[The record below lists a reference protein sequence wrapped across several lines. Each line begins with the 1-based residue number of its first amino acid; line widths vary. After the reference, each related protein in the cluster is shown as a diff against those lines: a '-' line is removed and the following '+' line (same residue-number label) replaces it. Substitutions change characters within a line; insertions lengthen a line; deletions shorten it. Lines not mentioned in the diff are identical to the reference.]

1 MDETE
6 FERNMESAQSLLSGL
21 AESSD
26 AYNQADQNFN
36 RVAST
41 ESMESKPASSSK
53 RLQGSTTHQHAS
65 VESVETKSKNDEQ
78 YGKDASSLNKIPS
91 ISDLENRGA
100 NTLLKED
107 EVSPF
112 FRDFPFLYSQ
122 AGDLT
127 VGDVEDLLNNYK
139 QLVFKYVCLAKGL
152 GMPIPPPSLSNGEG
166 QNSEPPEVSSGSE
179 KITEVRPKELESES
193 ESDKVT
199 GIPNEKSTS
208 ENPSVA
214 GELGEVSVSVLEDS
228 QDTESK
234 MVDDNS

>member
-21 AESSD
+21 SESSD
-26 AYNQADQNFN
+26 SHSQADQTFN

-41 ESMESKPASSSK
+41 ESMESRPTSSSK
-53 RLQGSTTHQHAS
+53 RHQGSTTHQHAS
-65 VESVETKSKNDEQ
+65 VESTETKSKNDEQ
-78 YGKDASSLNKIPS
+78 YGKDSSSLNKIPS

-100 NTLLKED
+100 NALLKEN
-107 EVSPF
+107 EVSPV
-112 FRDFPFLYSQ
+112 FRDFPYLYAQ

-127 VGDVEDLLNNYK
+127 IGEVEDLLNNYK

-152 GMPIPPPSLSNGEG
+152 GVPIPSPTLSNAQG

-179 KITEVRPKELESES
+179 NIPDVRPKES

-199 GIPNEKSTS
+199 ETHPNESSIS
-208 ENPSVA
+208 ELPSA
-214 GELGEVSVSVLEDS
+214 GDDLGEASVSMLEGS

-234 MVDDNS
+234 MVDDNH